1 MIAKESRQ
9 AVALERFAQAN
20 PQLLEEIAGLSA
32 HEQQQQI
39 QWAFEDQAD
48 EQGVQ
53 PWELALQLI
62 AESPEELRQM
72 RLEVHRE
79 VAEALGLSWQE
90 YCEFNEIEETA
101 P

>member
-20 PQLLEEIAGLSA
+20 PQLLEEIVGLSA

-39 QWAFEDQAD
+39 QWAFDDQAD

-90 YCEFNEIEETA
+90 YCEFNEIEDAA

>member
-20 PQLLEEIAGLSA
+20 PQLLEEIAGLNA

-39 QWAFEDQAD
+39 EWAFEDQAQ
-48 EQGVQ
+48 EQGLQ
-53 PWELALQLI
+53 PWELTLELI
-62 AESPEELRQM
+62 AESPEELREM

-79 VAEALGLSWQE
+79 VSEALGLSWQE
-90 YCEFNEIEETA
+90 YCEFNEIEDAA

>member
-20 PQLLEEIAGLSA
+20 PQLLEEIAGLNA
-32 HEQQQQI
+32 REQQQQI
-39 QWAFEDQAD
+39 QWAFDDQAQ
-48 EQGVQ
+48 ERGLQS
-53 PWELALQLI
+53 WELTLELI
-62 AESPEELRQM
+62 AESPEQLREM

-79 VAEALGLSWQE
+79 VAETLGLSWQE
-90 YCEFNEIEETA
+90 YCEFNEIEDAA

>member
-62 AESPEELRQM
+62 AESPEELREM

-90 YCEFNEIEETA
+90 YCEFNEIEDAA

>member
-20 PQLLEEIAGLSA
+20 PQLLEEIAGLNA

-39 QWAFEDQAD
+39 QWAFDDQAQ
-48 EQGVQ
+48 ERGLQA
-53 PWELALQLI
+53 WELTLELI
-62 AESPEELRQM
+62 AESPEQLREM

-90 YCEFNEIEETA
+90 YCEFNEIEDAA

>member
-20 PQLLEEIAGLSA
+20 PQLLEEIAGLNA

-39 QWAFEDQAD
+39 QWAFEDEAQ
-48 EQGVQ
+48 EQGLQ
-53 PWELALQLI
+53 AWELTLQWV
-62 AESPEELRQM
+62 AESPEALREM

-79 VAEALGLSWQE
+79 VAETLGLSWQE

>member
-39 QWAFEDQAD
+39 QWAFDDQAD

-90 YCEFNEIEETA
+90 YCEFNEIEDAA

>member
-1 MIAKESRQ
+1 MIAKDSRQ

-20 PQLLEEIAGLSA
+20 PQLLEEIAGLNA

-39 QWAFEDQAD
+39 EWAFEDQAQ
-48 EQGVQ
+48 EQGLQ
-53 PWELALQLI
+53 PWELTLELI
-62 AESPEELRQM
+62 AESPEELREM

-90 YCEFNEIEETA
+90 YCEFNEIEDA
-101 P
+101 AS

>member
-20 PQLLEEIAGLSA
+20 PQLLEEIAGLNA

-39 QWAFEDQAD
+39 QWAFDDQ
-48 EQGVQ
+48 VQ
-53 PWELALQLI
+53 ERGLQSWELTLELI
-62 AESPEELRQM
+62 AESPEQLREM

-90 YCEFNEIEETA
+90 YCEFNEIEDAA

>member
-20 PQLLEEIAGLSA
+20 PQLLEEIAGLNA
-32 HEQQQQI
+32 HEQRQQI
-39 QWAFEDQAD
+39 QWAFDDQAQ
-48 EQGVQ
+48 ERGLQS
-53 PWELALQLI
+53 WELTLELI
-62 AESPEELRQM
+62 AESPEQLREM

-79 VAEALGLSWQE
+79 VAETLGLSWQE
-90 YCEFNEIEETA
+90 YCEFNEIEDAA

>member
-1 MIAKESRQ
+1 MIAKKSRQ

-20 PQLLEEIAGLSA
+20 PQLLEEIAGLNA

-39 QWAFEDQAD
+39 QWAFDDQAQ
-48 EQGVQ
+48 ERGLQS
-53 PWELALQLI
+53 WELTLELI
-62 AESPEELRQM
+62 AESPEQLREM

-90 YCEFNEIEETA
+90 YCEFNEIEDAA

>member
-20 PQLLEEIAGLSA
+20 PQLLEEIAGLNA

-39 QWAFEDQAD
+39 QWAFDDQAQ
-48 EQGVQ
+48 ERGLQS
-53 PWELALQLI
+53 WELTLELI
-62 AESPEELRQM
+62 AESPEQLREM

-90 YCEFNEIEETA
+90 YCEFNEIEDAA

>member
-20 PQLLEEIAGLSA
+20 PQLLEEIAGLNA

-39 QWAFEDQAD
+39 QWAFDDQAQ
-48 EQGVQ
+48 ERGLQS
-53 PWELALQLI
+53 WELTLELI
-62 AESPEELRQM
+62 AESPEQLREM
-72 RLEVHRE
+72 RLELHRE

-90 YCEFNEIEETA
+90 YCEFNEIEDAA

>member
-9 AVALERFAQAN
+9 AVALERFAKAN
-20 PQLLEEIAGLSA
+20 PQLLEEIAGLNA

-39 QWAFEDQAD
+39 QWAFDDQAQ
-48 EQGVQ
+48 ERGLQS
-53 PWELALQLI
+53 WELTLELI
-62 AESPEELRQM
+62 AESPEQLREM
-72 RLEVHRE
+72 RLEVHRQ

-90 YCEFNEIEETA
+90 YCEFNEIEDAA

>member
-20 PQLLEEIAGLSA
+20 PQLLEEIAGLNA

-39 QWAFEDQAD
+39 QWAFEDHAQERGLQA
-48 EQGVQ
+48 
-53 PWELALQLI
+53 WELTLELI
-62 AESPEELRQM
+62 AESPEQLREM

-79 VAEALGLSWQE
+79 VAETLGLSWQE
-90 YCEFNEIEETA
+90 YCEFNEIEDAA

>member
-20 PQLLEEIAGLSA
+20 PQLLEEIAGLNA

-39 QWAFEDQAD
+39 QWAFEDQAQ
-48 EQGVQ
+48 ERGLQS
-53 PWELALQLI
+53 WELTLELI
-62 AESPEELRQM
+62 AESPEQLREM

-90 YCEFNEIEETA
+90 YCEFNEIEDAA